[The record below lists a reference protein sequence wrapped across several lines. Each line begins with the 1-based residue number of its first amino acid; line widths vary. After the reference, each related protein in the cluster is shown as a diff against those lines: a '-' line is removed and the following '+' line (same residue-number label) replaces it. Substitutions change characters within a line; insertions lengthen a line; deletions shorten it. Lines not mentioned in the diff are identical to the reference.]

1 MSPRRV
7 RILFRTAALF
17 NWSAVVLF
25 LPAFGVAERLGLHT
39 APTGTPFEHI
49 GIAAIGLF
57 GVGYWMVAASP
68 EQNRGIAQ
76 LGLAGKVLVIALIL
90 GHYMAH
96 DVNLR
101 LTLVVCG
108 DVVYSALFAWYLTTG
123 NPRRQKPTIEGA
135 TPAQLS

>member
-25 LPAFGVAERLGLHT
+25 LPAFGLAERLGLHT

-57 GVGYWMVAASP
+57 GVGYWMVASSP
-68 EQNRGIAQ
+68 DQNRGIAQ
-76 LGLAGKVLVIALIL
+76 LGLAGKVMVIALVV
-90 GHYMAH
+90 GHYVAD

-108 DVVYSALFAWYLTTG
+108 DVVYSVLFAWYLTTS
-123 NPRRQKPTIEGA
+123 NREPQKPPVEDA
-135 TPAQLS
+135 APAQLS